1 LESIA
6 FCLSPKNK
14 SAVLAT
20 ITKRLKLADASV
32 AEEGYQD
39 VINGVERKPYPVVEG
54 LRNIQRLMKIRNPS
68 LDKLKV
74 EDLIDDRILRR
85 LDESGFIDNLAK
97 TYAAK

>member
-1 LESIA
+1 M
-6 FCLSPKNK
+6 
-14 SAVLAT
+14 
-20 ITKRLKLADASV
+20 
-32 AEEGYQD
+32 
-39 VINGVERKPYPVVEG
+39 ERKPYPVVEG
-54 LRNIQRLMKIRNPS
+54 LRNIQRLMKIRNLS